1 MNKKSIRT
9 LSSLALAVAAAS
21 SGAYGAQLEE
31 IIVTAQKRAESLQ
44 DVPISMTALSGDKMD
59 DAGITSFTELN
70 GFVPNLAISENAVNT
85 IITMRGISVGANQSF
100 EQSVGVYVDGIHYG
114 KSRQIRTGLFDLQQ
128 LEVLR
133 GPQGILFG
141 KNTLA
146 GAINVTTAEPTIG
159 EEGISGKI
167 ALTAET
173 DNGEMVEGHL
183 NYSPSDSLAF
193 RFAFRDQ
200 KDDGY
205 IDNSFPG
212 AQPAMPTTDEEIWRF
227 TTMWE
232 PTDSTSVKFTHSES
246 EFERLGGPGVIH
258 SFSPIAPIPASNAL
272 MYGVM
277 DMVYPD
283 YAAEVAANDGSTT
296 FRDGVSI
303 GGCALEESVGMSS
316 SVCANGGERPEG
328 TDTSTED
335 TALVI
340 EMETDSGFT
349 FTSVTGRNTYDYQDG
364 MDADWMP
371 VQFIGRSDISSY
383 EQTSQEFRIASP
395 TDQRF
400 SWVGGVYWSEAEQ
413 EIDRVVQVDGT
424 LGNRDATQFITGY
437 GAELARLTGADGF
450 DATDPA
456 AMAAAMQ
463 AAQAGA
469 MDAGTPSFL
478 AFSKAQIAG
487 ALWGLQ
493 NPTLDFAELP
503 EANQEAIV
511 TGVLTDPTTGA
522 IVNGMWGVDGSAMW
536 NKAGRVSYYNQE
548 TDTTAA
554 FFQGTYQLRED
565 LTLTAGVRYT
575 EEEKKAIARAEL
587 ASEHTGMATPNDDAF
602 LAALQAA
609 SFDVYAHDFAEDRS
623 TNQLVPAVNLQWERS
638 DTSKYYISYSEGFKS
653 GGFNSVDDQNPVI
666 TADGDPLPTVPG
678 VGFEYDDET
687 AKSWEIGGKHVLMD
701 GAMNFN
707 WAYFN
712 SEYEDQQVSTFVGL
726 GFVVANA
733 ATSEIQGL
741 EMDMAWQAT
750 DRLFLSAS
758 IAFLDGEYGEFD
770 AAGCTAVQ
778 AAALLQLNN
787 DAPGEE
793 LSPSSPVTSAMGCQ
807 QKFLGDGTPSGSAQ
821 DVSGGPLGSDY
832 SGSLTA
838 NYVVPM
844 ANGNS
849 WYAGIDVNFTD
860 SYLMTGD
867 LDPVDVQEGFEK
879 VNLRL
884 GVRGDDWDLMFFGRN
899 ITNEI
904 TANGAADV
912 PLSAGSHFRYMAAGE
927 IYGARF
933 SYSF

>member
-59 DAGITSFTELN
+59 EAGITSFSELN
-70 GFVPNLAISENAVNT
+70 GFVPNLSIAENAVNT

-159 EEGISGKI
+159 AEGISGKI

-232 PTDSTSVKFTHSES
+232 PTDSTSVKFTHSKS
-246 EFERLGGPGVIH
+246 EFERVGGPGVIH

-296 FRDGVSI
+296 FRDAVSI

-328 TDTSTED
+328 TDTSAED

-413 EIDRVVQVDGT
+413 EIDRTVVVDGT
-424 LGNRDATQFITGY
+424 LGNPNAVQFVTGF
-437 GAELARLTGADGF
+437 GALTGAADFDG
-450 DATDPA
+450 DLA
-456 AMAAAMQ
+456 

-469 MDAGTPSFL
+469 MAAGTPSFL
-478 AFSKAQIAG
+478 AFSKPQIAG
-487 ALWGLQ
+487 
-493 NPTLDFAELP
+493 
-503 EANQEAIV
+503 
-511 TGVLTDPTTGA
+511 GVLGAQGVTDPAA
-522 IVNGMWGVDGSAMW
+522 IAAWMATPIGIGTVNSLWGVDGGAMW
-536 NKAGRVSYYNQE
+536 NQFGRISNWNNE
-548 TDTTAA
+548 TETLAV
-554 FFQGTYQLRED
+554 FFQGTYNISDSLS
-565 LTLTAGVRYT
+565 LTAGVRYT
-575 EEEKKAIARAEL
+575 EEDKTVRAKTDL
-587 ASEHTGMATPNDDAF
+587 TTNTTGLATPNDGAF
-602 LAALQAA
+602 LAVLAGATFA
-609 SFDVYAHDFAEDRS
+609 SYAHEFNEERS
-623 TNQLVPAVNLQWERS
+623 TDQVIPAVNLQWEQS

-653 GGFNSVDDQNPVI
+653 GGFNSVDDQDPNFL
-666 TADGDPLPTVPG
+666 ADGTIQRTVPG
-678 VGFEYDDET
+678 LGFEYDDET
-687 AKSWEIGGKHVLMD
+687 ASSFEIGGKHVLLD
-701 GAMNFN
+701 GAMNLN

-733 ATSEIQGL
+733 ASSEIEGI
-741 EMDMAWQAT
+741 EMDLAWQAT
-750 DRLFLSAS
+750 DNLRLGVAM
-758 IAFLDGEYGEFD
+758 AFLDGAYGRFEG
-770 AAGCTAVQ
+770 AGCTATQ
-778 AAALLQLNN
+778 ASALLGLGTLTS
-787 DAPGEE
+787 A
-793 LSPSSPVTSAMGCQ
+793 SPVTSAMGCQ
-807 QKFLGDGTPSGSAQ
+807 QKFKGDGTASGSAQ
-821 DVSGGPLGSDY
+821 DISGGQLGSDY
-832 SGSLTA
+832 SGSITA
-838 NYVVPM
+838 DYVAPLQ
-844 ANGNS
+844 NGLV
-849 WYAGIDVNFTD
+849 AFIGADVNFTD
-860 SYLMTGD
+860 GYFMTGD
-867 LDPVDVQEGFEK
+867 LDPIDYHNGFEQF
-879 VNLRL
+879 N
-884 GVRGDDWDLMFFGRN
+884 VRGGIRGDNWEMMIFGRN
-899 ITNEI
+899 INDKIIST
-904 TANGAADV
+904 GAADV
-912 PLSAGSHFRYMAAGE
+912 PLAGGAHFDYMAR
-927 IYGARF
+927 GAVWGGRF
-933 SYSF
+933 SYNF